1 MKLILAALL
10 AVAASTAAV
19 PASAQTYSKCQTLQ
33 GNIIIVAGTTCP
45 TGTFWV
51 GYY

>member
-1 MKLILAALL
+1 MLPTYRSDAGN
-10 AVAASTAAV
+10 AASTAAV